1 MKTNNFIL
9 QAAFAATALLAG
21 IAVGSPADAS
31 VTKAFPFEGYT
42 IEPLDYS
49 GTINGVQVN
58 ANGTIEVTS
67 LPRRVAQQ
75 HLISTR
81 KS

>member
-9 QAAFAATALLAG
+9 QAAFTATALLAG

-31 VTKAFPFEGYT
+31 VTKASPFEGYT
-42 IEPLDYS
+42 IEPLAYS

-58 ANGTIEVTS
+58 ATGTIEAS
-67 LPRRVAQQ
+67 QYFPVA
-75 HLISTR
+75 LLSSI
-81 KS
+81 